1 MALERD
7 ADDRTCEDV
16 RRHLPLS
23 IVAHIGIKSQQDSYL
38 IIGIH
43 IPRHQ
48 VKRQDSFS

>member
-7 ADDRTCEDV
+7 ADDRPGEDV
-16 RRHLPLS
+16 LRHLPLS
-23 IVAHIGIKSQQDSYL
+23 VVANIGIQSQQHSDL

-48 VKRQDSFS
+48 VERQDSFS